1 MNKFDIKGL
10 VNSIIKGEIPGARKT
25 LILIFSALF
34 IWITGIYLSSNAT
47 SMEQAYEYQNG
58 RFVIL
63 GELAEQ
69 YKQLVAD
76 HSGSIKTNAG
86 DLIPVFSQIVE
97 EAGMRDRLIQISAL
111 SRGISVNME
120 RLYAEDLVTILNE
133 LEKFGIRVYLT
144 DLRAL
149 PYQDKRLFSFTASL
163 EVKS

>member
-10 VNSIIKGEIPGARKT
+10 LRSIIKGEIPGARKT
-25 LILIFSALF
+25 LFFVIATFS
-34 IWITGIYLSSNAT
+34 IWVTGIYFSSNAT
-47 SMEQAYEYQNG
+47 SMEQAYEYQQG

-63 GELAEQ
+63 SELADQYNQLLAEQ
-69 YKQLVAD
+69 
-76 HSGSIKTNAG
+76 GGNIKTSAG

-120 RLYAEDLVTILNE
+120 RLYAEDLVTILNG
-133 LEKFGIRVYLT
+133 LDKYGIRVYLT